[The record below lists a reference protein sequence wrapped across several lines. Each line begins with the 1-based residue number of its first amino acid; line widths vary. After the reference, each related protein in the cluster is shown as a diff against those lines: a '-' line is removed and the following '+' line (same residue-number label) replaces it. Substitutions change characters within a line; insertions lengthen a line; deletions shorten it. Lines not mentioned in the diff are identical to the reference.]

1 MRHIGADGRTPD
13 PVRQEHCR
21 RWDFDLLAPQSTGS
35 QNCRSRRRSSSG
47 CPSKKPQQGAD
58 NSNIATPQSTREA
71 KPPEGPALIERLPFM
86 VTLLL
91 WTLLGVAAS
100 VAALPLSR
108 WILQN
113 EWLASR
119 P

>member
-1 MRHIGADGRTPD
+1 M
-13 PVRQEHCR
+13 
-21 RWDFDLLAPQSTGS
+21 
-35 QNCRSRRRSSSG
+35 
-47 CPSKKPQQGAD
+47 
-58 NSNIATPQSTREA
+58 
-71 KPPEGPALIERLPFM
+71 ERLPFM
-86 VTLLL
+86 VTLLM
-91 WTLLGVAAS
+91 WVLLGVTAS